1 MRPKLLA
8 IALAKASL
16 EVLPSVLR
24 MVVKGRV
31 KRLARPRLPKGMTAV
46 ATATRAKLHP
56 PLAVAGGR
64 HTMPPPGR
72 RRGQLIVVAHI
83 ASNEHVEMYVYD
95 PDGSGTCHNVGVVTV
110 PEGTLKRNTNG
121 WFTAAT
127 KEEAR
132 SIFRNKAAGR
142 DFIAFS
148 TDHRLDEA
156 MCSWNTQEDGP
167 SGYGAG
173 PIREVI
179 HVENVEIYSNGS
191 TVEFTSWWL
200 NPYQRVFLHVVFSS
214 SSDRKGTVGVI
225 GYKQLPEPQFEDRL
239 HLTYDRDDVL
249 KLQRNIGPD
258 GRASI
263 KIDGAATHFRI
274 DKHGARYFSPRTSKQ
289 TGKRI
294 EYSAKLGNLQDVA
307 SDEPIQGMGE
317 LVFVDLTT
325 GEFLKAHEVGGVLNA
340 NRLPDDHL
348 EPRLYVY
355 RIDQVGRRRV
365 IDEPYWEVNRLRCEA
380 IAAEHPQLTVPDWV
394 PLDRIEDTRHAEG
407 VVAVPANTSI
417 VEGGRKLKWRG
428 DATDVV
434 VTRVEFEPGDNGG
447 IAGVVWYEDPST
459 GREYKI
465 ASGFTREEKEAMMAD
480 PESYEGEV
488 MMVSGFA
495 NGHSQR
501 AARFEGFHQDKD
513 GADMRRQTWRT

>member
-1 MRPKLLA
+1 
-8 IALAKASL
+8 
-16 EVLPSVLR
+16 
-24 MVVKGRV
+24 
-31 KRLARPRLPKGMTAV
+31 
-46 ATATRAKLHP
+46 
-56 PLAVAGGR
+56 
-64 HTMPPPGR
+64 MPPPGR

-83 ASNEHVEMYVYD
+83 ASNEHVEMYVHD
-95 PDGSGTCHNVGVVTV
+95 PDGSGICHNVGVVAV
-110 PEGTLKRNTNG
+110 PEGTLKRNNNG
-121 WFTAAT
+121 WFTATT

-156 MCSWNTQEDGP
+156 MCSWNTPEDGP

-179 HVENVEIYSNGS
+179 HVEDIEIYSNGS

-200 NPYQRVFLHVVFSS
+200 NPHQRVFLHVVFPSS
-214 SSDRKGTVGVI
+214 SNRKGTVGVI

-249 KLQRNIGPD
+249 KLQRNIGSD

-263 KIDGAATHFRI
+263 KIDGAATHFRV

-294 EYSAKLGNLQDVA
+294 EYSAKLGSLQDVA

-317 LVFVDLTT
+317 LVFVDTTT
-325 GEFLKAHEVGGVLNA
+325 GELLKAHEVGGVLNA

-365 IDEPYWEVNRLRCEA
+365 IDEPYWEVNRPRCEA
-380 IAAEHPQLTVPDWV
+380 LATRSPLLDVPDEV
-394 PLDRIEDTRHAEG
+394 PLDDLESSKAFEG
-407 VVAVPANTSI
+407 VVAVPAGMSI
-417 VEGGRKLKWRG
+417 VDGGRKLKWR
-428 DATDVV
+428 TDPVDV
-434 VTRVEFEPGDNGG
+434 LVTRVEFAPGPAGG
-447 IAGVVWYEDPST
+447 IEGVVWYEDPRS
-459 GREYKI
+459 GREFKT
-465 ASGFTREEKEAMMAD
+465 ASGFTHEEKLAMAAEPEA
-480 PESYEGEV
+480 YQGRV
-488 MMVSGFA
+488 MKLSEQPGHENRAVQFA
-495 NGHSQR
+495 GWHDSKGT
-501 AARFEGFHQDKD
+501 A
-513 GADMRRQTWRT
+513 